1 MSKKDFI
8 ALADTLKAFFETNA
22 GVEMGEMSRGI
33 LMQHLANFCA
43 EQNGRFM
50 RDRWLDYVIGKCGP
64 NGGAVKKAA

>member
-22 GVEMGEMSRGI
+22 GREMDEISRGI

-43 EQNGRFM
+43 EQNPRFM
-50 RDRWLDYVIGKCGP
+50 RDRWLNYVTGKCGK
-64 NGGAVKKAA
+64 NGGRVAA